1 MNTKALLIVVLLA
14 AAAVAG
20 VAVIMNMGSSDT
32 SVVEEADSRTDDVT
46 IDTGEDPSVT
56 NDGDFTVTYESG
68 TADAWTSTSS
78 DGETTITFANITEDT
93 SYSISGNLKGNIVID
108 AGDYDFELV
117 LNGVTITSTKNVPIY
132 ITGDGDVDIS
142 AKKDTTN
149 YIYDNRSAVS
159 EDDISASVY
168 STCDLHIKGKGKLV
182 VVSQNNN
189 GIHSKDDLSV
199 KNLTLFVTCVDNALK
214 GNDSVTIT
222 SGNITLN
229 ATSGDGIKTTS
240 TDISSKGVQRGTVTI
255 NSDDGNTSVT
265 IKAYCDGIDAAFDVV
280 IEETA
285 GNTVSVDIIAGAG
298 ATKTTSSLVTGASM
312 SGNRGGPGGMP
323 GMPGEAPGWGGM
335 PGGGGW
341 GQGGPDSEGNSNKT
355 EYSCKGIKADDAIII
370 RSGIVT
376 IDSFDD
382 CLHANNEN
390 SMESKVSPSG
400 DVIISGG
407 KVTLNS
413 KDDGI
418 HADGSVVI
426 SGGTVKVTGSYE
438 GLEGM
443 NVTVS
448 GGDVSVV
455 STDDGV
461 NSTAAVGTGI
471 TISGGSLYVYAGGD
485 GLDSNSRTSYA
496 GISFEGGEVTIIT
509 TSGGNSSIDS
519 EAGYSYTGG
528 KVLAICPQGMTQE
541 VTKADSWSTKATS
554 TTMNLSSGK
563 TVKVSVNGSTVMSVT
578 MPTSISNAFV
588 VYLGLNSADISAS

>member
-1 MNTKALLIVVLLA
+1 
-14 AAAVAG
+14 
-20 VAVIMNMGSSDT
+20 
-32 SVVEEADSRTDDVT
+32 
-46 IDTGEDPSVT
+46 
-56 NDGDFTVTYESG
+56 
-68 TADAWTSTSS
+68 
-78 DGETTITFANITEDT
+78 
-93 SYSISGNLKGNIVID
+93 
-108 AGDYDFELV
+108 
-117 LNGVTITSTKNVPIY
+117 
-132 ITGDGDVDIS
+132 
-142 AKKDTTN
+142 
-149 YIYDNRSAVS
+149 
-159 EDDISASVY
+159 
-168 STCDLHIKGKGKLV
+168 
-182 VVSQNNN
+182 
-189 GIHSKDDLSV
+189 
-199 KNLTLFVTCVDNALK
+199 
-214 GNDSVTIT
+214 
-222 SGNITLN
+222 
-229 ATSGDGIKTTS
+229 
-240 TDISSKGVQRGTVTI
+240 
-255 NSDDGNTSVT
+255 
-265 IKAYCDGIDAAFDVV
+265 
-280 IEETA
+280 
-285 GNTVSVDIIAGAG
+285 
-298 ATKTTSSLVTGASM
+298 
-312 SGNRGGPGGMP
+312 
-323 GMPGEAPGWGGM
+323 
-335 PGGGGW
+335 
-341 GQGGPDSEGNSNKT
+341 
-355 EYSCKGIKADDAIII
+355 
-370 RSGIVT
+370 
-376 IDSFDD
+376 
-382 CLHANNEN
+382 
-390 SMESKVSPSG
+390 MESKVSPSG